1 MRLKKLQKKYFNK
14 GNVCVTGLRGTGKDL
29 LFANI
34 ICRSKKT
41 YISNLDYTNG
51 KNYTKLNFSNLNLSE
66 NSYKDLLNGTLKPYS
81 FTDFYVLGSDI
92 YLSDA
97 GVYFPSQYCNELNR
111 DYKHFPMY
119 MALSRQVS
127 HNNFHINVQNLN
139 RCWDKIREQ
148 SDTYITCNWSFYLK
162 LSKIPILGNLFQ
174 LKDRVIQRI
183 TIYDKYQSCVDRVRK
198 PRIRVPLFDKN
209 AKTQAKIY
217 LDNHR
222 TQFGTIK
229 NKLLFYKNKSTY
241 DTLYFE
247 KLFKEVKKYE

>member
-14 GNVCVTGLRGTGKDL
+14 GNVCVTGLRGSGKDL
-29 LFANI
+29 LFSNLI
-34 ICRSKKT
+34 VRKNKP

-51 KNYTKLNFSNLNLSE
+51 KNYTKLNFLNLNLSE
-66 NSYKDLLNGTLKPYS
+66 NTYKDLLNGTLKPYAFS
-81 FTDFYVLGSDI
+81 DYYVLGSDI

-111 DYKHFPMY
+111 DYKHFPIY

-148 SDTYITCNWSFYLK
+148 SDTYITCNWCIYLK
-162 LSKIPILGNLFQ
+162 LSKIPILGNLLQ
-174 LKDRVIQRI
+174 LKDRVFQRI
-183 TIYDKYQSCVDRVRK
+183 TIYDKYESCVNRVK
-198 PRIRVPLFDKN
+198 SPRIHVPLLNKE
-209 AKTQAKIY
+209 AKTQAQIY

-222 TQFGTIK
+222 TQHGTIK
-229 NKLLFYKNKSTY
+229 NKFLFYKNKSSY

-247 KLFKEVKKYE
+247 KLFKEVKKHE